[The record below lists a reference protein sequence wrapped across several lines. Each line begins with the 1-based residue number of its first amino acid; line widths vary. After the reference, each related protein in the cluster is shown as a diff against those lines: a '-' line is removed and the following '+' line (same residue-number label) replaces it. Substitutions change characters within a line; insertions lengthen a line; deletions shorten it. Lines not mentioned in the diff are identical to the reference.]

1 MVSERL
7 EHVRDLFV
15 FSCFCGLAYSDVAN
29 LRQEN
34 IQKSFDG
41 NLWII
46 TKRVKTNTDVN
57 VPLLD
62 IPKEIIRKYEGTGED
77 GKVFKMF
84 SMSVVC
90 EYMKEIVKLCKLDK
104 KLTFH
109 MSRHSF
115 GTTVCLSQGIPI
127 ETLSQMMGHRN
138 IRTTQ
143 IYAEITGA
151 KIEEDTQLL
160 SEKIKN
166 DYRLSDS

>member
-1 MVSERL
+1 
-7 EHVRDLFV
+7 
-15 FSCFCGLAYSDVAN
+15 
-29 LRQEN
+29 
-34 IQKSFDG
+34 
-41 NLWII
+41 
-46 TKRVKTNTDVN
+46 
-57 VPLLD
+57 
-62 IPKEIIRKYEGTGED
+62 
-77 GKVFKMF
+77 
-84 SMSVVC
+84 
-90 EYMKEIVKLCKLDK
+90 
-104 KLTFH
+104 